1 MFYIDRMKQALSIFI
16 IDDDLDDQVLMQQA
30 FEATPTPVN
39 IRFATRSD
47 EALEFLR
54 SCTEQEKPDII
65 VSDYN
70 MPLMNGEE
78 FLRQLQSVDDYAN
91 TPKVIVST
99 AASAGIIAACL
110 ANGASRY
117 LIKPSDF
124 EKLVNLA
131 TEIISLAKK

>member
-1 MFYIDRMKQALSIFI
+1 MKQALSIFI

-30 FEATPTPVN
+30 FEATATNVT

-54 SCTEQEKPDII
+54 GCSAAERPDII

-78 FLRQLQSVDDYAN
+78 FLRQLRAAN
-91 TPKVIVST
+91 MCTDIPKVIVST
-99 AASAGIIAACL
+99 AASAGIIASCL

>member
-1 MFYIDRMKQALSIFI
+1 MKQALSIFI

-30 FEATPTPVN
+30 FEATDTPVS

-54 SCTEQEKPDII
+54 SCTVSEKPDII

-78 FLRQLQSVDDYAN
+78 FLRQLRGVDSYSEI
-91 TPKVIVST
+91 PKVIVST
-99 AASAGIIAACL
+99 AASASIIGACL

-117 LIKPSDF
+117 MIKPSDF
-124 EKLVNLA
+124 EKLVSLA
-131 TEIISLAKK
+131 SEIISLAKK

>member
-1 MFYIDRMKQALSIFI
+1 MKQAISIFI

-30 FEATPTPVN
+30 FEATPTPVS

-47 EALEFLR
+47 EALAFLQ
-54 SCTEQEKPDII
+54 SCTPSERPDII

-70 MPLMNGEE
+70 MPMMNGEE
-78 FLRQLQSVDDYAN
+78 FLRQLRSLTDYAD

-99 AASAGIIAACL
+99 AASANIIAACM

-117 LIKPSDF
+117 LLKPSDF

-131 TEIISLAKK
+131 DEIISLTKK

>member
-1 MFYIDRMKQALSIFI
+1 MEQPVSIFI
-16 IDDDLDDQVLMQQA
+16 IDDDPDDQVLMKQA
-30 FEATPTPVN
+30 FESTPMPVL

-54 SCTEQEKPDII
+54 SCPENERPDII

-70 MPLMNGEE
+70 MPMMNGEE
-78 FLRQLQSVDDYAN
+78 FLRQLRALTIYDN
-91 TPKVIVST
+91 TPRVIVST
-99 AASAGIIAACL
+99 AASSNIIAACL

-124 EKLVNLA
+124 EKLVKLA
-131 TEIISLAKK
+131 HEIISLATK

>member
-1 MFYIDRMKQALSIFI
+1 MKQAISIFI
-16 IDDDLDDQVLMQQA
+16 IDDDLDDQVLMRQA
-30 FEATPTPVN
+30 FEATDTPVN

-47 EALEFLR
+47 EALAFLR
-54 SCTEQEKPDII
+54 VCDTAERPDII

-78 FLRQLQSVDDYAN
+78 FLRQLRALEAYAN

-99 AASAGIIAACL
+99 AASSNIIAACL
-110 ANGASRY
+110 ANGAARY
-117 LIKPSDF
+117 LLKPSDF

-131 TEIISLAKK
+131 EEIISLAKK